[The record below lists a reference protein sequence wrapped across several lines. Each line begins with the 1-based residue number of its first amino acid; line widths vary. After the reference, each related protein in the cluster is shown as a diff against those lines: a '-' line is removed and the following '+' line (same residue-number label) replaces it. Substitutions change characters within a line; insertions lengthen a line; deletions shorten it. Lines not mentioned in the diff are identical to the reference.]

1 MEPGRIINQVET
13 VIKGKRRQVELT
25 LVALLAKGHVLI
37 EDIPG
42 IGKTTLALAFAR
54 ATGLEFTRIQFT
66 SDLLPA
72 DIIGA
77 VVFNR
82 KTDEFEFRKGPIFK
96 NIILADEI
104 NRATPKTQSAL
115 LEAMGEGQVSVEG
128 VTYRLPEPFLVI
140 ATQNPV
146 EHFGTF
152 PLPESQLDR
161 FMLRFDMGYP
171 DEETEKDILKNGNL
185 HEKARNLEPV
195 VSRSE
200 ILKAQ
205 EFVENIKTAEKILEY
220 VMRIVLATRD
230 RFIIGMSTRAALDLV
245 KASKAYA
252 FIRGRDYVVPDD
264 VKTMARYVAPH
275 RLLMQETPDF
285 RTRSLI
291 FEELLN
297 EISVPV

>member
-1 MEPGRIINQVET
+1 MEPVKIIERVET
-13 VIKGKRRQVELT
+13 VIKGKRRQIELVLT
-25 LVALLAKGHVLI
+25 ALLARGHVLI

-42 IGKTTLALAFAR
+42 IGKTTLAHAFAR

-82 KTDEFEFRKGPIFK
+82 KTNEFEFRKGPIFK
-96 NIILADEI
+96 NIVLADEI

-128 VTYRLPEPFLVI
+128 KTYQLPEPFLVI

-152 PLPESQLDR
+152 QLPESQLDR

-171 DEETEKDILKNGNL
+171 EENVEKLILKNGNL
-185 HEKARNLEPV
+185 HEMARFIEPV
-195 VSRSE
+195 TTREE
-200 ILKAQ
+200 ILNAQ
-205 EFVENIKTAEKILEY
+205 RLVESVKVSEKIIDY

-230 RFIIGMSTRAALDLV
+230 KFVIGMSTRAALDLV
-245 KASKAYA
+245 KASRAFA
-252 FIRGRDYVVPDD
+252 FIRGRNFVIPDD

-275 RLLMQETPDF
+275 RLVMQETPDF

-291 FEELLN
+291 FEELLDAV
-297 EISVPV
+297 SVPV